1 MIHRLTFS
9 LCYWRQVW
17 TCYGKKS
24 ICFPHMDNE
33 RGWNEC
39 QDFHHRALEVYLVLV
54 VLSSQFFNLP
64 STKHKRDAVITS
76 PPFLW
81 LLQLARC
88 KMWSYLIFKYDAFQ
102 SECWLYLC
110 GGFSSWFWGYV
121 SCKRKEKSMKKHWFS
136 LFTCMDGG
144 ADIDPMTLS

>member
-1 MIHRLTFS
+1 MVYRCVQTRVCKNGSDLTLSVLFEKYFRKPIGDLSFQNSELVLHDLFMTHRLTFS

-102 SECWLYLC
+102 SEC
-110 GGFSSWFWGYV
+110 
-121 SCKRKEKSMKKHWFS
+121 
-136 LFTCMDGG
+136 
-144 ADIDPMTLS
+144 